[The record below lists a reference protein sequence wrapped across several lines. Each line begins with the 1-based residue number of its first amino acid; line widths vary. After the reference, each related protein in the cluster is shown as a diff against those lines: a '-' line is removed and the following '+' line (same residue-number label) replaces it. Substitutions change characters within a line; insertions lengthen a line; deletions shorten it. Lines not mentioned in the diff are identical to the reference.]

1 MAAIPE
7 SARLFMAGTVERARK
22 LKKTIVFP
30 EGSDA
35 RVLEAAA
42 RLAREGV
49 VRPVLIGLKPAS
61 APEGVAFADPPSSPL
76 VAKYAAQEKDYEA
89 RGKKIQ
95 EEAELDDHSAETAE
109 HRALRYDLG
118 EGLLEIA
125 LVLSSLYFISRK
137 QMFPVI
143 GIVAGI
149 AGAALAI
156 TGLLV

>member
-49 VRPVLIGLKPAS
+49 ARPVLIGPQS
-61 APEGVAFADPPSSPL
+61 SNAPEGVAFAAPPSSPL
-76 VAKYAAQEKDYEA
+76 LASAMA
-89 RGKKIQ
+89 RWLPGLTPDPRPAWGPPSR
-95 EEAELDDHSAETAE
+95 EE
-109 HRALRYDLG
+109 
-118 EGLLEIA
+118 
-125 LVLSSLYFISRK
+125 
-137 QMFPVI
+137 M
-143 GIVAGI
+143 
-149 AGAALAI
+149 
-156 TGLLV
+156 